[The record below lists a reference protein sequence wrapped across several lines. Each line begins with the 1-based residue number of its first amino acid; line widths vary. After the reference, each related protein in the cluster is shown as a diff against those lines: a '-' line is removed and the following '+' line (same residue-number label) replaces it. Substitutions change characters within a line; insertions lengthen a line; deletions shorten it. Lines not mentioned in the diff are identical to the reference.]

1 MNINNINKISEY
13 LSKDIDHLI
22 TKKTRLDG
30 LNTIE
35 ADELDIF
42 YIDKGVLVLITKRGM
57 HITLDLNKF
66 VVYEEGE
73 DFIICSCDAYILI
86 QPINKKYPNLRA
98 EIERY
103 NLSYRSIDT
112 VIEHEGAHIQEILM
126 GNEEINLRTA
136 IYLRDKLFP
145 NTKMEYLFA

>member
-13 LSKDIDHLI
+13 LSKDTDHLI

-57 HITLDLNKF
+57 NITLDLNKF
-66 VVYEEGE
+66 IVCEKGE
-73 DFIICSCDAYILI
+73 TLTIYSYSTYISI

-98 EIERY
+98 EIERH
-103 NLSYRSIDT
+103 NLSYRLINT
-112 VIEHEGAHIQEILM
+112 VIEHEETCIQDILM
-126 GNEEINLRTA
+126 RNEEINLSTA
-136 IYLRDKLFP
+136 ICLRDSLFP
-145 NTKMEYLFA
+145 NKTIEYLFA